1 MRMETRN
8 KICCFVA
15 LVLLVGAGLFR
26 IWVYQDVLQIGYQL
40 SAAQQRSNKRQTN
53 LKQLELELAAEK
65 TPKKLIGLA
74 DALGLR
80 QPKHWQ
86 MVRYLITHYKI
97 KQALQEQIRYPHAQQ
112 SLHQENKDQLWQQG

>member
-1 MRMETRN
+1 MKIETQN
-8 KICCFVA
+8 KLCCFVA
-15 LVLLVGAGLFR
+15 LILVVGAGLFR

-40 SAAQQRSNKRQTN
+40 SAQQHRSGKLHTN

-74 DALGLR
+74 DALGLK

-86 MVRYLITHYKI
+86 IVAYQRKKGAGHG
-97 KQALQEQIRYPHAQQ
+97 EP
-112 SLHQENKDQLWQQG
+112 

>member
-1 MRMETRN
+1 MRVETRN

-26 IWVYQDVLQIGYQL
+26 IWVYQDVLQIGYKL
-40 SAAQQRSNKRQTN
+40 SAAQQRSSKRQTN

-86 MVRYLITHYKI
+86 IVAYQRKKGSGHGK
-97 KQALQEQIRYPHAQQ
+97 P
-112 SLHQENKDQLWQQG
+112 

>member
-1 MRMETRN
+1 METRN

-40 SAAQQRSNKRQTN
+40 SAAQQGSSRLQAN

-74 DALGLR
+74 DALGLQ

-86 MVRYLITHYKI
+86 IVAYQRKKGSGHG
-97 KQALQEQIRYPHAQQ
+97 EP
-112 SLHQENKDQLWQQG
+112 